1 MAKTPR
7 TPTPAELRRA
17 LSVLG
22 RLGGSAKSEK
32 KTAAAR
38 KNAAKRWADYRKRK
52 AEEQTS

>member
-1 MAKTPR
+1 MAKTR

-22 RLGGSAKSEK
+22 RLGGSAKSER

-38 KNAAKRWADYRKRK
+38 KNARKRWDDYRRRK
-52 AEEQTS
+52 TEEQTS